1 MKVGCAVHALFD
13 VGSYI
18 DYFVSGEE
26 AYYQETSVGGLWRNV
41 RYTITIGTDLSKA
54 PEGATLDLSLTLAPE
69 CYVEEDGTTH
79 WDALGAG
86 ATQTYHAYVD
96 KTAPTLSETTL
107 SLFRGANATLTAE
120 VSPFGVQPDG
130 VNWSSSNEAVAT
142 VSPEGLVTGTGE
154 GKAVITAASRK
165 DPSAKATCEITVKVL
180 PVTLYGTLQDE
191 NAMAQLYTWDLA
203 YSDFFSTEDKLLLTG
218 VYGIYILPLTEPENF
233 SGINKSFEDSYA
245 LEKTGASRYLTIAAM
260 GHDWDW
266 FESTLPEL
274 NLPGSDSDMYCSMVA
289 TEENGASVLSL
300 TCFTGE
306 TNEIYRLT
314 YTSDGVPARDN
325 RESRDK
331 IKVRILFG
339 RIAAF

>member
-1 MKVGCAVHALFD
+1 MKVECAVHALFD

-18 DYFVSGEE
+18 DYFVSGGG

-41 RYTITIGTDLSKA
+41 QYTITIGTDLPKA

-203 YSDFFSTEDKLLLTG
+203 HESRWTARA
-218 VYGIYILPLTEPENF
+218 
-233 SGINKSFEDSYA
+233 A
-245 LEKTGASRYLTIAAM
+245 LESETVAATASLRKAFPRRKASIRRSVHFYAIQPYTTSVTPCIMTAPLR
-260 GHDWDW
+260 GGKGRRNL
-266 FESTLPEL
+266 STRQRPRRGIFPAGGGSFGSFTSPET
-274 NLPGSDSDMYCSMVA
+274 PWGPHFRRPC
-289 TEENGASVLSL
+289 
-300 TCFTGE
+300 
-306 TNEIYRLT
+306 
-314 YTSDGVPARDN
+314 
-325 RESRDK
+325 
-331 IKVRILFG
+331 
-339 RIAAF
+339 